1 VNVVLAGARVRTL
14 DPARPLASHIAVAD
28 GRIAYVGDDA
38 DEARAAAPQAEV
50 IDLGGRTVTPGLADS
65 HTHIAGWARARERL
79 SLGGLSALEPV
90 LARVAEAHARLPAG
104 EMLHGEDVA
113 PFGLFAPS
121 PSRALLDRAA
131 PGRRVVLRGRDRHAA
146 WLSSAA
152 LMHAGITRATA
163 DPPGGRIG
171 RDALGEP
178 DGLLYEN
185 ALALLDSGSELVPG
199 ALERALH
206 DAAALGITCVHD
218 FGDARGFA
226 AYRMLAERGSL
237 PLRVAYGVMP
247 ARGEEETLEATAD
260 ARAWVFAHKA
270 FVDGTLGSRTAWM
283 LEPYEG
289 GADRGLPTLDPETLD
304 RLGERARAHGVTLAL
319 HAIGDAAVRA
329 ALDAFARWPAGARAR
344 LRPRIEHAQLVHP
357 EDFGRFKELGVVASM
372 QPAHSATDRAL
383 AERLW
388 GGRDARGGYAWRALE
403 EAGGVL
409 AFGSDV
415 PIEPIDPRVGLWA
428 ATTGGAGR
436 ALDFE
441 RALHG
446 FTTGAAYAVRREHE
460 LGRIARGFLA
470 DFTVWGDDPWETPPE
485 RLRAVPIE
493 QTWVF
498 GQRVV

>member
-14 DPARPLASHIAVAD
+14 DPARPLASHVGIAS
-28 GRIAYVGDDA
+28 GRVAYVGDDL
-38 DEARAAAPQAEV
+38 AAARTSAPRGEV

-65 HTHIAGWARARERL
+65 HTHVTAWARARERL
-79 SLGGLSALEPV
+79 SLEGLTALEPV
-90 LARVAEAHARLPAG
+90 LARVAEAHARLPSGQVLQG
-104 EMLHGEDVA
+104 EHVA
-113 PFGLFAPS
+113 PFGGFAPA
-121 PSRALLDRAA
+121 PSRAQLDRAA
-131 PGRRVVLRGRDRHAA
+131 PGRSVVLRGRDRHAA
-146 WLSSAA
+146 WVSSAA
-152 LMHAGITRATA
+152 LAAAGITRATA

-171 RDALGEP
+171 RDANGEP

-185 ALALLDSGSELVPG
+185 ALRLLDLDGEAPEG
-199 ALERALH
+199 LERTLL
-206 DAAALGITCVHD
+206 DAAALGITCVHE

-226 AYRMLAERGSL
+226 AYRALAEAGRL
-237 PLRVAYGVMP
+237 PVRVAYGVMP
-247 ARGEEETLEATAD
+247 ARGEEQTLDATAD

-283 LEPYEG
+283 LEPFEG
-289 GADRGLPTLDPETLD
+289 GEDRGLPTLDPAALD
-304 RLGERARAHGVTLAL
+304 SLGERARAHGVTLAL

-357 EDFGRFKELGVVASM
+357 DDFGRFAALGVVASM
-372 QPAHSATDRAL
+372 QPSHAATDRAL
-383 AERLW
+383 AQRLW
-388 GGRDARGGYAWRALE
+388 GERGARGGYAWRTLE
-403 EAGGVL
+403 EAGAVL

-436 ALDFE
+436 ALGFE

-446 FTTGAAYAVRREHE
+446 FTAGAAYAVRREQE

-485 RLRAVPIE
+485 RLRTVAIE
-493 QTWVF
+493 QTWVD